1 MSLRGIIDRLR
12 RPVPRWPG
20 QSPGQPA
27 QRTDAE
33 INADIVRLNEA
44 GRSQRE
50 IVEELGVSKGRI
62 YRVLTARKGGVRHG
76 E

>member
-1 MSLRGIIDRLR
+1 MMRRTVDNILR
-12 RPVPRWPG
+12 RLLPRPPG
-20 QSPGQPA
+20 QSPEQPA

-62 YRVLTARKGGVRHG
+62 YRVLTARKRQVQHS